1 MARREFLGAAT
12 VAMALVLSLGA
23 SVRGAG
29 RREVLRVES
38 DAAEGTTA
46 FKDSSPQAHALHRQG
61 DVHHSEKHR
70 KTGRSSIHFD
80 GKGDCLTVDDGPAFS
95 FGVDDFTVAAWVRP
109 EGTGRRF
116 LCGQA
121 PRDGANVRAS
131 IGIAIEADGRLR
143 ASARST
149 VRTYLLYAPQKTYD
163 DGEWHHISFRRE
175 GNELRLLVDDR
186 EHDRANI
193 GPEPLNDS
201 VEPFGI
207 GRAGAFPTDPFR
219 GYLDDFVITRQ
230 PRHVTDF

>member
-1 MARREFLGAAT
+1 MKFNVAAM
-12 VAMALVLSLGA
+12 VAFALVVA
-23 SVRGAG
+23 SAVSARAAG

-38 DAAEGTTA
+38 DAAEGTAA
-46 FKDSSPQAHALHRQG
+46 FKDSSPQAHALHREG

-70 KTGRSSIHFD
+70 KTGRSSLRFD
-80 GKGDCLTVDDGPAFS
+80 GDGDCLLINDSPAFS
-95 FGVDDFTVAAWVRP
+95 FGVDDFTVEVWFRP

-121 PRDGANVRAS
+121 PRDGANARAS
-131 IGIAIEADGRLR
+131 IGLAIEADGRLR
-143 ASARST
+143 ASAQST
-149 VRTYLLYAPQKTYD
+149 VRPYLLYAPRRTYD
-163 DGEWHHISFRRE
+163 DGEWHHVSFRRE
-175 GNELRLLVDDR
+175 GDDLRLLVDDR
-186 EHDRANI
+186 EHDRAHI

-207 GRAGAFPTDPFR
+207 GRAGAFPTDPYR